1 MKVKSAGAVGA
12 ARRGL
17 VATLAAAALTLVA
30 ACGNSGSGTG
40 TGESA
45 MPANSKPSSSRPSAV
60 ASSPGA
66 VEASAAALTIS
77 PEDGATG
84 VSTSGALKVAVAQ
97 GTLSAVKVTD
107 DDGKEV
113 AGTVTTDGT
122 SWTPARHLDTGTRY
136 SVTALAKDAKGL
148 EAAGTAT
155 FTTLSPGSTFSASDN
170 ITDRATY
177 GVGMIVSVTFT
188 KPVKDTKAVERA
200 ITFDTDPPVEVKG
213 HWFGNRRLDFRP
225 QDYWKPGTRVTVK
238 YRLDGVQSS
247 PGVYGTL
254 TKDEPFEIGRSQIST
269 ADATGLQMAV
279 ERDGQTVRS
288 LPITTGAPEYASW
301 AGTMVISE
309 MARVTRMNSATV
321 GLGAEY
327 DIADV
332 PHAIRLTSSGTF
344 LHGNY
349 WADSF
354 GRTNTSHGC
363 IGIRDVKGGSENS
376 DAGWFYNQSLIGDIV
391 KVVNSK
397 GGQVR
402 PDNGLSGWNLP
413 WTAW

>member
-1 MKVKSAGAVGA
+1 MPTNSAPS
-12 ARRGL
+12 
-17 VATLAAAALTLVA
+17 
-30 ACGNSGSGTG
+30 NS
-40 TGESA
+40 A
-45 MPANSKPSSSRPSAV
+45 PSSSGPSSSGPSAV
-60 ASSPGA
+60 AGSPGA
-66 VEASAAALTIS
+66 VRASAAALTIS
-77 PEDGATG
+77 PKDGATE
-84 VSTSGALKVAVAQ
+84 VPTSGALKVAVAQ

-113 AGTVTTDGT
+113 AGAVTTDGT
-122 SWTPARHLDTGTRY
+122 SWTPAGHLDTGTRY

-170 ITDRATY
+170 ITDKATY

-188 KPVKDTKAVERA
+188 KPVKDTKAVEQA

-213 HWFGNRRLDFRP
+213 HWFGNQRLDFRP

-254 TKDEPFEIGRSQIST
+254 TKDEPFAIGRSQIST

-332 PHAIRLTSSGTF
+332 PHAIRLTNSGTF

-363 IGIRDVKGGSENS
+363 IGLRDVKGGSETS
-376 DAGWFYNQSLIGDIV
+376 DAGWFYNQSLIGDVV

-413 WTAW
+413 WTVW